1 MNTKVRAE
9 ILKEC
14 FDKLVYTEEQKE
26 LIKIGN
32 REIIEFEVEQLTIE
46 DVWVTV
52 GLFRLTISVKHI

>member
-9 ILKEC
+9 IVKEC